1 MCGLFVLMCFIAG
14 GLFISGAFA
23 LLKVRLAA
31 PSLCQPVTER
41 SGRGHLLPCIT
52 LCTMI
57 GCQLFGSRT
66 CPSSD
71 SGGQLN
77 VCQCLCMQRLR
88 TAFRSDLGCRSRVI
102 TSPIVTHSECHSITD
117 IGSWR
122 VFDAT
127 EEGQHLQ
134 CFFWCCCTS
143 CVGLQ
148 GFIKCLWHLPG
159 LKHLG

>member
-1 MCGLFVLMCFIAG
+1 MGCLFD
-14 GLFISGAFA
+14 SGAFA

-41 SGRGHLLPCIT
+41 SGRGHLLPCVT

-57 GCQLFGSRT
+57 GCRLFGSRT

-71 SGGQLN
+71 SMGQLN
-77 VCQCLCMQRLR
+77 GCQWLCMYRLR
-88 TAFRSDLGCRSRVI
+88 TTFRSYLGCRSRVI
-102 TSPIVTHSECHSITD
+102 TSPIVTHSKCHSITD

-122 VFDAT
+122 VSMRQKRANIYNV
-127 EEGQHLQ
+127 
-134 CFFWCCCTS
+134 FFWCCCTS